1 MTSIESSDKLSQLL
15 PGTRINKRQEIW
27 LWLGLYVYERFNLER
42 DSCNGATMRDEV
54 SQALRGDPK
63 IATDIPAKMDR
74 YLLPDEQLKWIT
86 DNSRQI
92 QWLTGRVDKLTDR
105 ILPRG
110 LPHLQGRDRL
120 VAAIDIWQVDL
131 EVKQQDVDRLH
142 HQWRRHKAL
151 DSQLEWFADQ
161 KEGTKRCLCAWEWLQ
176 KNYLTQYSRQ
186 IPISDHQELLMF
198 FDQEDM
204 GSNERAAIIERIRR
218 LWSKKQFNERSTD
231 KKQVNVMLSKAVIAQ
246 LDALAEKHGLKRAQ
260 VIESLVRMEADAGV
274 YLAES

>member
-1 MTSIESSDKLSQLL
+1 MASTYPSDKLSQLL

-27 LWLGLYVYERFNLER
+27 LWLGLYVYERFDLER

-54 SQALRGDPK
+54 AQALRGDRK
-63 IATDIPAKMDR
+63 IAADIPAKMDR

-86 DNSRQI
+86 DNTRQI
-92 QWLTGRVDKLTDR
+92 QWLTRRVDKLTER

-110 LPHLQGRDRL
+110 LPHLQGRERL

-131 EVKQQDVDRLH
+131 EKKQRDVDRLH
-142 HQWRRHKAL
+142 DQWRRHKAL

-161 KEGTKRCLCAWEWLQ
+161 KESTKRCLCAWEWLQ
-176 KNYLTQYSRQ
+176 KNYLTPISRQ
-186 IPISDHQELLMF
+186 PPISNYQELLMF
-198 FDQEDM
+198 FDQEEI
-204 GSNERAAIIERIRR
+204 GSNERVAIIERIRR
-218 LWSKKQFNERSTD
+218 LWSKRQFNERSTD

-260 VIESLVRMEADAGV
+260 VIESLIRMEADTGM